1 MFARLLTMLRKD
13 IRTGS
18 RDQIVLYMLCS
29 PLLIGLGLA
38 LLIPVLER
46 ATPGFAVD
54 PSLSEDRIAVL
65 AELGP
70 VERHETRSEVDARVL
85 ERDDVLGV
93 VGSGEGYE
101 VVIEGDEPEPL
112 RSLPALALEH
122 GIDREQLTA
131 GTTEL
136 REIST
141 SLAAYAIIV
150 IVGLIVGFA
159 ILEEKQTE
167 TNRVYAV
174 TPLRYAEYLL
184 GKLGLGVLL
193 SLALVMPTIALPM
206 GLDLDWPALVIITSS
221 GTPFGLA
228 LGLIVGVQAKDQLG
242 AIAIMKA
249 LMPVWTS
256 IPVLGFLLPDA
267 WLWTQWPFA
276 NHWCV
281 QGLYHALSHDESVAR
296 HALLGFVA
304 GLPVLIV
311 VVWLLRRRLGF
322 AA

>member
-1 MFARLLTMLRKD
+1 MFARLLTMIRKD

-18 RDQIVLYMLCS
+18 RDQIVLYLLCS
-29 PLLIGLGLA
+29 PILIGIGLA
-38 LLIPVLER
+38 MLMPVLER

-54 PSLSEDRIAVL
+54 PSLDEARVEAL
-65 AELGP
+65 TELGP
-70 VERHETRSEVDARVL
+70 VERLATRSEVEARVL

-93 VGSGEGYE
+93 VGVDGGYE
-101 VVIEGDEPEPL
+101 VVIEGDEAESL
-112 RSLPALALEH
+112 RSLPALALEQ
-122 GIDREQLTA
+122 GIDPEQLTE
-131 GTTEL
+131 GTADL

-141 SLAAYAIIV
+141 SLAGYAIIV

-167 TNRVYAV
+167 THRVYDV
-174 TPLRYAEYLL
+174 TPLRYGEYLL

-193 SLALVMPTIALPM
+193 SLVLVAPTIALPM
-206 GLDLDWPALVIITSS
+206 GVDLDWPALLLVTLS
-221 GTPFGLA
+221 GTPFGLS

-256 IPVLGFLLPDA
+256 IPILGFVLPDA
-267 WLWTQWPFA
+267 WQWTQWPFA

-281 QGLYHALSHDESVAR
+281 QGLYRALSEGEGIVG
-296 HALLGFVA
+296 HAALAFVV
-304 GLPVLIV
+304 GLPVMIITA
-311 VVWLLRRRLGF
+311 WLLRRRLGF